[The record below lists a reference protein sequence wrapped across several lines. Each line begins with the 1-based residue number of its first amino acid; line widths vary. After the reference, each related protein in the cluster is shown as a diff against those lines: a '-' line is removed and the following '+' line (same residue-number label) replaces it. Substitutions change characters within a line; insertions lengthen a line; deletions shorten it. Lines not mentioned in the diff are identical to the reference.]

1 MAKIAY
7 PFYSKSAPEAAANA
21 LVKEAYKKWKIVRI
35 LLFICLQEEE
45 VIDDITCVIVFFDE
59 RLISN
64 SLKAKA
70 TVQTSSAGTDAESEP
85 TLSGGAGITNL
96 SNGTPQSRSD

>member
-1 MAKIAY
+1 M
-7 PFYSKSAPEAAANA
+7 
-21 LVKEAYKKWKIVRI
+21 
-35 LLFICLQEEE
+35 
-45 VIDDITCVIVFFDE
+45 IVFFDE

-70 TVQTSSAGTDAESEP
+70 TAQTSSAGTDGESEA
-85 TLSGGAGITNL
+85 TLSGGAGVTNL